1 MQIGNKCIPSKQTVA
16 YNAIMNTNDLTIFV
30 EVMRKR
36 NFAQIA
42 RERGINPA
50 SVTRSI
56 AALEKELKVRLFQRT
71 TRRVEPTEA
80 AVAYFERV
88 EPLLCGLANA
98 NLAAA
103 DLSERPN
110 GILRFSCPVSFAEL
124 NITPLLPEFA
134 TRFPELDYE
143 LVYTDTVID
152 LIGERLDAAIRIGSL
167 NDSSLIAHKLSPMVA
182 RVCAAPAYLKRNGRP
197 ENPEDLIHHKCLLL
211 DLPGFSRNVWK
222 FTDGQKRRQEIT
234 VGEFL
239 RTSNAMAM
247 KQCVLAGMG
256 ITLQGRW
263 LIGKELR
270 MGTLVDL
277 FPEYETTA
285 AVAEDP
291 AAWLLYPSREYV
303 PQKTRVFVDFLKEKF
318 KDGAPWDN

>member
-1 MQIGNKCIPSKQTVA
+1 
-16 YNAIMNTNDLTIFV
+16 MNTNDLQIFI
-30 EVMRKR
+30 ELMRKR

-42 RERGINPA
+42 RERNINPA

-56 AALEKELKVRLFQRT
+56 AALEKELNVRLFQRT

-88 EPLLCGLANA
+88 EPLLCGLMNA

-110 GILRFSCPVSFAEL
+110 GVLRFACPVSFAQL

-134 TRFPELDYE
+134 ARFPELSYE
-143 LVYTDTVID
+143 LVYTDAVLD

-167 NDSSLIAHKLSPMVA
+167 TDSSLIAHKLSPMVA
-182 RVCAAPAYLKRNGRP
+182 RVCAAPAYLERNDRP
-197 ENPEDLIHHKCLLL
+197 KKPEDLIHHKCLLL
-211 DLPGFSRNVWK
+211 DLQGFSRNVWK
-222 FTDGQKRRQEIT
+222 FTDKQKRRKEIA

-270 MGTLVDL
+270 RGTLIDL
-277 FPEYETTA
+277 FPEHETTA
-285 AVAEDP
+285 AVSENS
-291 AAWLLYPSREYV
+291 AAWLLYPSRDYV

-318 KDGAPWDN
+318 KTGAPWDS